1 MTAKQFILKRNFT
14 VALTKKEEETY
25 FTSMLQPSEYLKLMD
40 EYASYVLSVAVEKA
54 EIAIEETADNPYDHY
69 IIVDKDSILNCLKD

>member
-54 EIAIEETADNPYDHY
+54 EIDYGDEYEPILVNKE
-69 IIVDKDSILNCLKD
+69 SILNCLKD